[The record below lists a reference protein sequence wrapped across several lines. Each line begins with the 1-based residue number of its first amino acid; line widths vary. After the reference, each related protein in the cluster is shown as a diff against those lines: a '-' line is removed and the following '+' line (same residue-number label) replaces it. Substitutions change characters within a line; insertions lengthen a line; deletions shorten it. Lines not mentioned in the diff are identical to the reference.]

1 MLAMSSVVWADSG
14 PASGGSSEIQMAGGG
29 VAGEQQAGP
38 SPQEAGPAGLPVEL
52 WERVRAV
59 GAPAIVLTPTPSPE
73 APASLS
79 LRECVELALQHSAS
93 FRQDQERLV
102 SARRNLWVSD
112 QRLFYSLGGSAGR
125 EQDTDGVR
133 ETSLSASA
141 GASLEAMGG
150 GAIQVGVDTG
160 TQETPGDLFGQQPEL
175 SVSYEQPLVR
185 GAGLASSTAERIR
198 SARTGLASGEL
209 SFYDSHQDLA
219 QRVIGAYFDV
229 LVARG
234 EVEINQRSADRAKQ
248 LYDIN
253 YAKFTGEGLKQPGE
267 EWISQVAEI
276 DVDQAR
282 LSWERA
288 KQQLISSQQGYRD
301 AMDQLLLTMGYL
313 PGATPEL
320 TTAIPYAPQEYDE
333 GWLVR
338 TALAN
343 STELGRLELSRQ
355 DAEAGV
361 RLARSEA
368 RPDLTASL
376 GVSDPGDTLGGA
388 SVSSGWFTALRAD
401 FPLFDRRRE
410 EGEARA
416 ERSLAV
422 LEQGIVATRD
432 SVKQEVQRQ
441 VRAAISSRARIDI
454 GEQSVKLASKSR
466 EAAQGMYDE
475 GLSDYLRVLDAEDR
489 LVEAERSLL
498 QEKVRYFLTTV
509 QLRRSLG
516 EDISQGLPE

>member
-1 MLAMSSVVWADSG
+1 
-14 PASGGSSEIQMAGGG
+14 
-29 VAGEQQAGP
+29 
-38 SPQEAGPAGLPVEL
+38 
-52 WERVRAV
+52 
-59 GAPAIVLTPTPSPE
+59 
-73 APASLS
+73 
-79 LRECVELALQHSAS
+79 VELAFRHSSA

-102 SARRNLWVSD
+102 NARRNLWVSD
-112 QRLFYSLGGSAGR
+112 QRLFYTLTGSAAR
-125 EQDTDGVR
+125 EQDTGATR
-133 ETSLSASA
+133 ETRLSASA
-141 GASLEAMGG
+141 GTRLEAMGG
-150 GAIQVGVDTG
+150 GSIQVGADTG
-160 TQETPGDLFGQQPEL
+160 TQGTLGDLFAQQPEL

-198 SARTGLASGEL
+198 AARTALASEEL
-209 SFYDSHQDLA
+209 SFYDSHQDVA
-219 QRVIGAYFDV
+219 QLVIAGYYDV
-229 LVARG
+229 LLARG

-267 EWISQVAEI
+267 EWVSQVAEI

-288 KQQLISSQQGYRD
+288 KQQLISSQQAYRD
-301 AMDQLLLTMGYL
+301 AMDQLLLTMGFL

-320 TTAIPYAPQEYDE
+320 TTAIPYSPEEYDE
-333 GWLVR
+333 EALVA

-343 STELGRLELSRQ
+343 STGLGQLELSRQ
-355 DAEAGV
+355 DAQSAL
-361 RLARSEA
+361 RIARSEA

-376 GVSDPGDTLGGA
+376 GVTDPGDTLGDA
-388 SVSSGWFTALRAD
+388 SVSSGWFTGLRAD
-401 FPLFDRRRE
+401 FPLLDRRRRE
-410 EGEARA
+410 EEASA
-416 ERSLAV
+416 ERGLKV
-422 LEQGIVATRD
+422 LEQRIVATRD

-441 VRAAISSRARIDI
+441 VRAATSSRARIDI

-498 QEKVRYFLTTV
+498 QEQVQYFLTTV
-509 QLRRSLG
+509 RLRRSLG
-516 EDISQGLPE
+516 EDITQGLPG